1 MPTAWRPTRP
11 RPKASIWVGIGLG
24 FLLAGPAGAS
34 TSGTA
39 APEPHALL
47 IGVARYANLPP
58 ALRLEAPGNDVRRM
72 SDALTSAG
80 YPEDHIE
87 IMTEDGPRVPT
98 RSAVLQ
104 ALADLAREA
113 APGQEILIYF
123 SGHGAQTTARY
134 ADREPDGLQEIYL
147 MADAD
152 EAGPLSPEPAGT
164 IADFELEAA
173 IERIRAAG
181 ADVVLI
187 ADTCHAAGVTR
198 SAVRDGR
205 VKGLTADD
213 LGLSVRPSALR
224 SASRDPVPLRGDFTG
239 IFAAGPGD
247 LAVERRLPLGQ
258 PNAAPASV
266 FTYALA
272 QTIRD
277 GRYRSWRD
285 LQEGTREAGFEAGP
299 GPVPV
304 FEGNLDRVPAGL
316 DPDRP
321 RWFRT
326 YASDGQ
332 TVVAAGALEG
342 ILPGDVL
349 ELADLSGELLGRA
362 VVTGGDAL
370 TARFAGMRDGSMR
383 ARRLQQ
389 GAGEAFLQSIAPYV
403 LTEASG
409 GPLDIASQV
418 KEGDCD
424 APISADGTS
433 PGLQPINM
441 TERPRLSHCDV
452 LFLSL
457 RNSDGTAVDVAVL
470 FVNARGQV
478 TPLTLAPDDSPR
490 IGPGQTR
497 HAALRVLTQDAAG
510 QPLATG
516 YETIVVAW
524 TPARGRTPRDLR
536 ALSHT
541 QPTRGTAQSG
551 FSALTYTILT
561 VPVTAGEIV
570 P

>member
-11 RPKASIWVGIGLG
+11 PSGPSIWVGVALGLM
-24 FLLAGPAGAS
+24 LAGPAWAGS
-34 TSGTA
+34 SKPET
-39 APEPHALL
+39 PEPHALL

-80 YPEDHIE
+80 YPADHIE
-87 IMTEDGPRVPT
+87 IMTEDGPQPPT

-104 ALADLAREA
+104 ALEDLAAAA

-134 ADREPDGLQEIYL
+134 PDREPDGLQEVYL

-152 EAGPLSPEPAGT
+152 EAAPLSAEPAGM

-173 IERIRAAG
+173 IGRIRAAG

-205 VKGLTADD
+205 LKGLTAED
-213 LGLSVRPSALR
+213 LGLSGRPSALR
-224 SASRDPVPLRGDFTG
+224 GASRDPVPVRGDFTG
-239 IFAAGPGD
+239 VFAAAPGG

-258 PNAAPASV
+258 PDAAAASV

-272 QTIRD
+272 QSIRD
-277 GRYRSWRD
+277 GRHRTWRD
-285 LQEGTREAGFEAGP
+285 LQEGAREAGFEAGP
-299 GPVPV
+299 GPAPV
-304 FEGNLDRVPAGL
+304 FEGDLDKAPAGL
-316 DPDRP
+316 DPGRP

-332 TVVAAGALEG
+332 TIVAAGSLEG
-342 ILPGDVL
+342 IAPGDIL
-349 ELADLSGELLGRA
+349 ELADLSGEPLGRA

-370 TARFAGMRDGSMR
+370 TARFAGTVEGTMR
-383 ARRLQQ
+383 ARPLEQ
-389 GAGEAFLQSIAPYV
+389 GAGEGFLQSIAPYV

-409 GPLDIASQV
+409 APLDINGV
-418 KEGDCD
+418 VRKGDCD
-424 APISADGTS
+424 APIAADGS
-433 PGLQPINM
+433 GPGTEPIDLAG
-441 TERPRLSHCDV
+441 RPRLSHCDV
-452 LFLSL
+452 LFLRL
-457 RNSDGTAVDVAVL
+457 RNRDANAVDAAVF

-478 TPLTLAPDDSPR
+478 TPLTLAPDNSPR
-490 IGPGQTR
+490 IAPGQTR
-497 HAALRVLTQDAAG
+497 HAALRALTQDATG
-510 QPLATG
+510 QPLVTG
-516 YETIVVAW
+516 DEAIVVAW
-524 TPARGRTPRDLR
+524 TSARGRTPRDLR
-536 ALSHT
+536 ALSDAH
-541 QPTRGTAQSG
+541 PTRGATRTG
-551 FSALTYTILT
+551 FNALAFKIVT
-561 VPVTAGEIV
+561 VPATGGGIT